1 VENNGYKCYT
11 CLKKG
16 KALVDAQVE
25 RVPRGNAVV
34 VRVIGEVDR
43 ETAAPFREALTETLA
58 EGIVSI
64 VVNLESVEYMD
75 SLGLGVIIA
84 GATRAE
90 KAGGKL
96 VVCSLGTHLQKIF
109 EIAGVGQMVTITD
122 GEEEALSMVGCQ
134 N

>member
-1 VENNGYKCYT
+1 M
-11 CLKKG
+11 
-16 KALVDAQVE
+16 DAQVD
-25 RVPRGNAVV
+25 RIPRGNAVV
-34 VRVIGEVDR
+34 VRVIGDVDR
-43 ETAAPFREALTETLA
+43 ETVAPFREALIEALA
-58 EGIVSI
+58 EGIASI

-96 VVCSLGTHLQKIF
+96 IVCGLGTHLQKIF
-109 EIAGVGQMVTITD
+109 EIAGVGQMVAITAS
-122 GEEEALSMVGCQ
+122 EEEALSVLGCQ